1 MKQLS
6 KFLSVALLSSCAS
19 LLFDPIENNL
29 GPIQRIE
36 NAQVETL
43 VVSNLASVGTPKRQ
57 PVVAVYPTGFTDQTG
72 QRLSN
77 SSYASFSTAITQL
90 PSAYLIRALHKAG
103 SDNGGFFTVVERV
116 GLDNLTKER
125 QIIRSTREQKDEG
138 AELGALLF
146 AGLIIEGGV
155 IGYEGNVTSGGAG
168 ARYLGLGATKA
179 YRRDSVTVQLRLVS
193 VTSGKVLLETL
204 VTKTILSASLSND
217 VFRFISDNTELVE
230 IESGVVRNES
240 GGLAL
245 RAAIETAVL
254 QIIKE
259 GTEAGYWSIDEKFKN
274 IDCDDACVTAI
285 RG

>member
-1 MKQLS
+1 MKLLS

-36 NAQVETL
+36 NAQIETL
-43 VVSNLASVGTPKRQ
+43 AVSNLASVATPTRQ
-57 PVVAVYPTGFTDQTG
+57 PVIAVYPTGFTDQTG

-125 QIIRSTREQKDEG
+125 QIIRSTREQKDKN

-217 VFRFISDNTELVE
+217 VFRFISDDTELVE

-274 IDCDDACVTAI
+274 IDCDDDCISAI

>member
-6 KFLSVALLSSCAS
+6 KFLSVLLLSSCVS
-19 LLFDPIENNL
+19 LIIDPIENNI
-29 GPIQRIE
+29 PSIQRIE
-36 NAQVETL
+36 NAQIETL
-43 VVSNLASVGTPKRQ
+43 IVSDLASIGVPVRL
-57 PVVAVYPTGFTDQTG
+57 PVVAVYPTSFTDQTG
-72 QRLSN
+72 QRMSN
-77 SSYASFSTAITQL
+77 SMYASFSTAITQL

-103 SDNGGFFTVVERV
+103 ADHGGFFTVVERV

-125 QIIRSTREQKDEG
+125 QIIRSAREAQDNSS
-138 AELGALLF
+138 ELGALLF

-155 IGYEGNVTSGGAG
+155 IGYESNVTSGGSG

-193 VTSGKVLLETL
+193 VTTGKVLLETL

-274 IDCDDACVTAI
+274 IDCDDACVSAL

>member
-1 MKQLS
+1 MKQLF
-6 KFLSVALLSSCAS
+6 KFLSVVLLSSCAS
-19 LLFDPIENNL
+19 LVFDPIENNI

-36 NAQVETL
+36 NAEVETL
-43 VVSNLASVGTPKRQ
+43 AVSNLASVGIPKRQ
-57 PVVAVYPTGFTDQTG
+57 PVVAVYPTSFTDQTG

-125 QIIRSTREQKDEG
+125 QIIRSTREQKEDKV
-138 AELGALLF
+138 ELGALLF

-155 IGYEGNVTSGGAG
+155 IGYESNVTSGGAG

-217 VFRFISDNTELVE
+217 VFRFISDDTELVE

-259 GTEAGYWSIDEKFKN
+259 GTEAGYWSIDEKFK
-274 IDCDDACVTAI
+274 IDCNDACVTAI

>member
-19 LLFDPIENNL
+19 LIFDPIENNL

-43 VVSNLASVGTPKRQ
+43 AVSNLASVGIPKRQ
-57 PVVAVYPTGFTDQTG
+57 PVVAVYPTSFTDQTG

-77 SSYASFSTAITQL
+77 SSYDSFSTAITQL

-125 QIIRSTREQKDEG
+125 QIIRSTREQKEDKV
-138 AELGALLF
+138 ELGALLF

-155 IGYEGNVTSGGAG
+155 IGYESNVTSGGAG

-217 VFRFISDNTELVE
+217 VFRFISDDTELVE

-259 GTEAGYWSIDEKFKN
+259 GTEAGYWSIDEKFK

>member
-19 LLFDPIENNL
+19 LIFDPIENNL

-43 VVSNLASVGTPKRQ
+43 AVSNLASVGIPKRQ
-57 PVVAVYPTGFTDQTG
+57 PVIAVYPTSFTDQTG

-125 QIIRSTREQKDEG
+125 QIIRSTREQKEDKV
-138 AELGALLF
+138 ELGALLF

-155 IGYEGNVTSGGAG
+155 IGYESNVTSGGAG

-217 VFRFISDNTELVE
+217 VFRFISDDTELVE

-259 GTEAGYWSIDEKFKN
+259 GTEAGYWSIDEKFK

>member
-1 MKQLS
+1 MQTVMKLLF
-6 KFLSVALLSSCAS
+6 KFLSVALLSSCVS
-19 LLFDPIENNL
+19 LLIDPIENNL
-29 GPIQRIE
+29 PSIQRIE
-36 NAQVETL
+36 NAEIETL
-43 VVSNLASVGTPKRQ
+43 VVSDLSSIPVPKRT
-57 PVVAVYPTGFTDQTG
+57 PVIAVYPTSFTDQTG

-90 PSAYLIRALHKAG
+90 PSAYLIRALHRAG
-103 SDNGGFFTVVERV
+103 EDNGGFFTVVERI

-125 QIIRSTREQKDEG
+125 QIIRSTRDQKEESTEVG
-138 AELGALLF
+138 PLLF

-155 IGYEGNVTSGGAG
+155 IGYEGNVSSGGSG
-168 ARYLGLGATKA
+168 ARYLGLGGTKA

-193 VTSGKVLLETL
+193 VTTGKVLLETL

-217 VFRFISDNTELVE
+217 VFRFVSDNTELIE

-259 GTEAGYWSIDEKFKN
+259 GKEAGYWSTDEK
-274 IDCDDACVTAI
+274 
-285 RG
+285 

>member
-6 KFLSVALLSSCAS
+6 KFLSVVLLSSCAS
-19 LLFDPIENNL
+19 LIFDPIENNL

-43 VVSNLASVGTPKRQ
+43 AVSNLASVGIPKRQ
-57 PVVAVYPTGFTDQTG
+57 PVVAVYPTSFTDQTG

-116 GLDNLTKER
+116 GLENLTKER
-125 QIIRSTREQKDEG
+125 QIIRSTREQKEDKV
-138 AELGALLF
+138 ELGALLF

-155 IGYEGNVTSGGAG
+155 IGYESNVTSGGAG

-217 VFRFISDNTELVE
+217 VFRFISDDTELVE

-259 GTEAGYWSIDEKFKN
+259 GTEAGYWSIDEKFK

>member
-1 MKQLS
+1 MKQLF
-6 KFLSVALLSSCAS
+6 KFLSVVLLSSCAS
-19 LLFDPIENNL
+19 LVFDPIENNI

-36 NAQVETL
+36 NAEVETL
-43 VVSNLASVGTPKRQ
+43 AVSNLASVGIPKRQ
-57 PVVAVYPTGFTDQTG
+57 PVVAVYPTSFTDQTG

-116 GLDNLTKER
+116 GLENLTKER
-125 QIIRSTREQKDEG
+125 QIIRSTREQKEDKV
-138 AELGALLF
+138 ELGALLF

-155 IGYEGNVTSGGAG
+155 IGYESNVTSGGAG

-217 VFRFISDNTELVE
+217 VFRFISDDTELVE

-259 GTEAGYWSIDEKFKN
+259 GTEAGYWSIDEKFK
-274 IDCDDACVTAI
+274 IDCNDACVTAI

>member
-57 PVVAVYPTGFTDQTG
+57 PVVAVYATSFTDQTG

-125 QIIRSTREQKDEG
+125 QLIRSTREQKDQG

-217 VFRFISDNTELVE
+217 VFRFISDDTELVE

-259 GTEAGYWSIDEKFKN
+259 GTEAGYWSIDEKFK
-274 IDCDDACVTAI
+274 IDCDDACTTAI